1 MSNVDMQGDER
12 QRPSN
17 SSDSHDPVPGVVDW
31 LLGLLAGI
39 AGLAL
44 TAVSVGLYTRVDRAA
59 IRETVIEQDI
69 EPNGLTQLELID
81 AGEPFVDALA
91 VGLGVTGLA
100 LVGFAAAFIYLRR
113 QTRRRVS
120 REGGTTATFVSC
132 TVYGA
137 AVGSLVSSIIPGLGA
152 LVGGGIGASLHDGD
166 SSVRVG
172 AMSGLLSFA
181 ATLPL
186 LVCLGIGAVA
196 GGAAISELG
205 GGASIAGVIIISGLL
220 GTAFNTGV
228 GAVGGYLADRF
239 A

>member
-1 MSNVDMQGDER
+1 MSNADVRRNER
-12 QRPSN
+12 QPPS
-17 SSDSHDPVPGVVDW
+17 SPSDSHDPVPGIVDW
-31 LLGLLAGI
+31 ILGVLAGI

-44 TAVSVGLYTRVDRAA
+44 TAVSVGLYTQVDRAA
-59 IRETVIEQDI
+59 IRDAVIEQDI
-69 EPNGLTQLELID
+69 EPDRLTQLELIN

-100 LVGFAAAFIYLRR
+100 LVGFAAAFVYMRR
-113 QTRRRVS
+113 QTRHRVS

-166 SSVRVG
+166 AGVRVG
-172 AMSGLLSFA
+172 AMTGLVSFA

-205 GGASIAGVIIISGLL
+205 GGASIAGVIIISGLV
-220 GTAFNTGV
+220 GTAFNTGA